1 MSVFTSVRIDGELLD
16 PATAS
21 IPVSDIGFI
30 RGFGVFEVIRGVGG
44 RCFRLE
50 PHVRRLERSAAML
63 GIDLPSDDELTSW
76 SEHAATFHDDCMI
89 RILVS
94 AGDDPFEGTARVV
107 VTSEPAQPQLGQL
120 RLLPLSAPW
129 HSDGEDWELLRGKTL
144 SYANN
149 LAAIRAAMLGGFDD
163 ALLIGRSKRM
173 LEGPTFTVGWVVEEE
188 GALVYETPSIELGIL
203 DSITREVAL
212 DAAAES
218 GLVFREV
225 EYPIERLD
233 HAKEVFALSTM
244 RDAVSVT
251 AVGDRLFPIGR
262 ATEAL
267 RLAMYQLTRR
277 EVSGEP
283 TPVAHR

>member
-1 MSVFTSVRIDGELLD
+1 MSAFTSVRIDGELLD

-50 PHVRRLERSAAML
+50 PHLRRLERSAAML
-63 GIDLPSDDELTSW
+63 GIDLPSDDDLTSW
-76 SEHAATFHDDCMI
+76 SEHAATFHDDCMV

-94 AGDDPFEGTARVV
+94 AGDDPFTGTTRVV
-107 VTSEPAQPQLGQL
+107 VTSEPALAQLGQL

-129 HSDGEDWELLRGKTL
+129 HSDGENWELLRGKTL

-149 LAAIRAAMLGGFDD
+149 LGAIRAAMLAGFDD

-173 LEGPTFTVGWVVEEE
+173 LEGPTFTIGWVVEEDGE
-188 GALVYETPSIELGIL
+188 LVYETPSMELGIL
-203 DSITREVAL
+203 DSITREVAF
-212 DAAAES
+212 DAAAAN
-218 GLVFREV
+218 GLVLREV
-225 EYPIERLD
+225 EHTLDRLD
-233 HAKEVFALSTM
+233 DATEVFALSTM
-244 RDAVSVT
+244 RDAVAVT
-251 AVGDRLFPIGR
+251 AVGDRSFPIGP

-267 RLAMYQLTRR
+267 RSAMYELTRS
-277 EVSGEP
+277 ELSSEP
-283 TPVAHR
+283 TAALRR